1 MKLRLL
7 VIVALLMAVFAVS
20 AQAAPLTVGLVLSTG
35 GLNDESFNDAAYE
48 GVMILRKEGCIVEVV
63 DPGSISGI
71 EPALRFFCRRKLDMI
86 CAVGFLANEAVRH
99 VSAEYP
105 ESKIVLID
113 SVVSA
118 QNVLSV
124 LFDEEEG
131 SFFAGAFA
139 ALVSRTGSVGF
150 MGGMES
156 PAIASFERGFK
167 NGAAFVNKDIKVV
180 SKYLGNSP
188 EAFDAIEKAEEV
200 GTEINQAGAD
210 IIYHAAGKSGLGLIN
225 AARRGNFCVIG
236 VDSDQS
242 KIAPGKVAAS
252 VIKRIDIALVKAAEI
267 VRKGSFN
274 GGVWT
279 LGLQEHGIELAYS
292 RFNRDLITHDVSLKL
307 DEIEEFL
314 INKEND
320 K

>member
-7 VIVALLMAVFAVS
+7 LVVSLFVAMLAVS
-20 AQAAPLTVGLVLSTG
+20 VQAAPLTVGLVLSTG
-35 GLNDESFNDAAYE
+35 GLHDGSFNDAAYE
-48 GVMILRKEGCIVEVV
+48 GAMILRKEGCIVEVI

-71 EPALRFFCRRKLDMI
+71 EPALRYFCRRKLDMV
-86 CAVGFLANEAVRH
+86 CAVGLFANEAVRH
-99 VSAEYP
+99 VANEFP
-105 ESKIVLID
+105 ETKIVLID

-139 ALVSRTGSVGF
+139 ALVSKTGTVGF
-150 MGGMES
+150 LGGMES

-167 NGAAFVNKDIKVV
+167 NGATFVNKDMKIV
-180 SKYLGNSP
+180 SKYLGNTP
-188 EAFDAIEKAEEV
+188 EAFDAVEKAEEV
-200 GTEINQAGAD
+200 GAEINQAGAD
-210 IIYHAAGKSGLGLIN
+210 IIYHAAGKSGIGLIN
-225 AARRGNFCVIG
+225 SARKANFCVIG

-252 VIKRIDIALVKAAEI
+252 VVKRIDIALVKAAEI
-267 VRKGSFN
+267 VKKGSFN

-307 DEIEEFL
+307 DEIEDFL
-314 INKEND
+314 VNKEKD